1 MKKRMSVSEARA
13 TLYELV
19 DYVTESPEAQVVIEH
34 RNRKGRAILVDEA
47 RYRYLETTLSELQKR
62 EEKPFKLQGSMTL
75 TVPEEEF
82 DAWLE
87 QNRAEQARLA
97 YEKLRDLREP

>member
-47 RYRYLETTLSELQKR
+47 RYRYLETTVRELEKR
-62 EEKPFKLQGSMTL
+62 DAKPFELQGSMTSPL
-75 TVPEEEF
+75 SDDELEEV
-82 DAWLE
+82 LM
-87 QNRAEQARLA
+87 QVRREQAALSA
-97 YEKLRDLREP
+97 GKFADL

>member
-47 RYRYLETTLSELQKR
+47 RYRYLETTLSEMQKR
-62 EEKPFKLQGSMTL
+62 EEKPFKLQGSMTSDL
-75 TVPEEEF
+75 SDDELEE
-82 DAWLE
+82 ALK
-87 QNRAEQARLA
+87 QIRREQAALSAAKLA
-97 YEKLRDLREP
+97 DL

>member
-47 RYRYLETTLSELQKR
+47 RYRYLETTLRELEKLYA
-62 EEKPFKLQGSMTL
+62 KPFKLQGSMTSPL
-75 TVPEEEF
+75 SDDEF
-82 DAWLE
+82 DRLFE
-87 QNRAEQARLA
+87 ENRAEQARLA
-97 YEKLRDLREP
+97 VEKFRDL